1 MKRPYPGS
9 SKPVVKHVFVGPT
22 GHRVGHQ
29 VEYYFRED
37 ELVQIFGQFGSVVD
51 VKTRSNAKDVFA
63 FVHFDSAQSATKAI
77 QELNGKVLKG
87 KHRVRVSYG
96 AAKKQ
101 RPRYITTE
109 IPPPTQQDVQPPR
122 PSGNSYSYNQK
133 DQKPV
138 VSYSPKRRRS
148 RSDSEKSTKR
158 RKIDSESDSG
168 RSRASSSVER
178 STAAHVLTIE
188 NIPKQMKWKHLEE
201 LGHKYGG
208 VDVVE
213 GGKVYMGK
221 GEKIDVKFGRL
232 NFNDRD
238 AMRDVYDSLKGHE
251 INGHRIKIF
260 LD

>member
-1 MKRPYPGS
+1 
-9 SKPVVKHVFVGPT
+9 VKHVFVGPT

-101 RPRYITTE
+101 RPR
-109 IPPPTQQDVQPPR
+109 
-122 PSGNSYSYNQK
+122 NSYSYNQK